1 MEGGRPLSDSNF
13 KDKYKNRL
21 KQRTEEA
28 STVRKIVA
36 TILTTIVVVLV
47 VGGVSGFLYVKSAL
61 EPVDPDDNSQQNVE
75 IPLGSSTS
83 QIASI
88 LEDNDIIKNDLI
100 FRFYTKFNN
109 ETGFQA
115 GDYQFTQSMKLS
127 EIIETLKTGRLVK
140 EPVFNITVP
149 EGQSLD
155 QVAAIYADELG
166 FTKEEFMNKV
176 NDEAYIKQ
184 LMSEHS
190 ALLSDEILQEG
201 IRYPL
206 EGYLFAATYPYYVDD
221 PSIDQIVTK
230 MLRKTESVVLP
241 YKDALDASGLSI
253 HQGVTMASLVENE
266 ARTEENRK
274 KIAGVFYNRLDEQ
287 MPLQTD
293 PTVLYALGEHKDRVL
308 YEDLEVQSPYNT
320 YVIQGLPVG
329 PISNFNANSI
339 KAAAHPADIPFYYFL
354 ADSDGNIHYAET
366 LEKHNKLKEK
376 YITGG

>member
-1 MEGGRPLSDSNF
+1 MEGGRPLSDSKF

-36 TILTTIVVVLV
+36 TILTTIIVVLV
-47 VGGVSGFLYVKSAL
+47 VGGVSGYLYVKSAL
-61 EPVDPDDNSQQNVE
+61 EPVDADDNSQQNVE

-88 LEDNDIIKNDLI
+88 LEENDIIKNDLI

-115 GDYQFTQSMKLS
+115 GDYQFTQSMKLG

-155 QVAAIYADELG
+155 QVAEIYAEELD
-166 FTKEEFMNKV
+166 FSKKEFMDKV
-176 NDEAYIKQ
+176 NDEKYIKE

-190 ALLSDEILQEG
+190 ALLTDEIMKEG

-206 EGYLFAATYPYYVDD
+206 EGYLFPATYPFYVDD
-221 PSIDQIVTK
+221 PSIDQVVTK

-241 YKDALDASGLSI
+241 YKNDLDALNLSI
-253 HQGVTMASLVENE
+253 HDGITMASLVENE

-274 KIAGVFYNRLDEQ
+274 KIAGVFFNRLDEK

-308 YEDLEVQSPYNT
+308 YEDLEVDSPYNT
-320 YVIQGLPVG
+320 YKYPDLPVG
-329 PISNFNANSI
+329 PISNFGANSM
-339 KAAAHPADIPFYYFL
+339 KAAANPADVPFLYFL
-354 ADSDGNIHYAET
+354 ADSDGNIYYAET
-366 LEKHNKLKEK
+366 LKEHNKLKKEH
-376 YITGG
+376 ITGS